1 MKLLSVILMS
11 LMLISCAAPV
21 VQDEA
26 DSKKYQEV
34 LNLWLKKE
42 KKDLISVW
50 GNPSYD
56 YQKDKINYVVYIKN
70 KMKKVADGNVIERM
84 PRMAREQSIFDEKT
98 ATVSKGCTTIFVI
111 DEGYIRQWKFEGA
124 ECLAY

>member
-1 MKLLSVILMS
+1 MKFLSVILMS
-11 LMLISCAAPV
+11 LMLVSCATQPV
-21 VQDEA
+21 QESA
-26 DSKKYQEV
+26 DSEKYQNV

-56 YQKDKINYVVYIKN
+56 YQKDGINYVVYIKN
-70 KMKKVADGNVIERM
+70 KMKKVSDGNVITRM
-84 PRMAREQSIFDEKT
+84 PRMALDQSIFDEKT

-111 DEGYIRQWKFEGA
+111 DEGYIRQWKFEGS

>member
-1 MKLLSVILMS
+1 MKLLPVILMS
-11 LMLISCAAPV
+11 LMLASCAMRPV
-21 VQDEA
+21 QEEP
-26 DSKKYQEV
+26 DSKKYQNV

-42 KKDLISVW
+42 KKDLVSVW

-56 YQKDKINYVVYIKN
+56 YQKEGINYVVYIKN
-70 KMKKVADGNVIERM
+70 KMKKVSEGNVIKRM
-84 PRMAREQSIFDEKT
+84 PRMALEQSVFDEKT
-98 ATVSKGCTTIFVI
+98 ATVSKGCTTIFII

>member
-1 MKLLSVILMS
+1 MKILSAFFIMLLLS
-11 LMLISCAAPV
+11 SCVGKPV
-21 VQDEA
+21 QTGA
-26 DSKKYQEV
+26 DSSKYQEV

-50 GNPSYD
+50 GQPSYD
-56 YQKDKINYVVYIKN
+56 YQKEGINYVVYIKN
-70 KMKKVADGNVIERM
+70 KMKKVADGNEIERM
-84 PRMAREQSIFDEKT
+84 PRMAKEHSFFDEKT